1 MFCTRCGAQT
11 QPDFALCPHCGCR
24 LSAPPGPLAQSRL
37 ERHLH
42 TLAILWMAI
51 GGLFLIPAAALM
63 VFGRAAHFV
72 IHRQEP
78 FAPFFPVFVYI
89 FGSTLLLLGA
99 GGVCVGLGL
108 LQHRPWARTAALV
121 LAILSLF
128 HPPFG
133 TALGIYTLWVLLAN
147 GHADQYNYLA
157 RSS

>member
-1 MFCTRCGAQT
+1 MFCTRCGT
-11 QPDFALCPHCGCR
+11 QLQPGFAVCPTC
-24 LSAPPGPLAQSRL
+24 AGPLAPAPIGQSRL

-51 GGLFLIPAAALM
+51 SGLFLIPAAALM
-63 VFGRAAHFV
+63 VFGRAARLF
-72 IHRQEP
+72 IHHQEP
-78 FAPFFPVFVYI
+78 LAPIFPILIYLA
-89 FGSTLLLLGA
+89 GSTLLLLGA

-108 LQHRPWARTAALV
+108 LQHRPWARTAAII

-133 TALGIYTLWVLLAN
+133 TALGIYTLWVLLAE

-157 RSS
+157 RST